1 MHIAPVKLNCAYIGS
16 FWISTLCLA
25 SVCKPTVW
33 TYFGVNVSN
42 KCLLSFDFLVFYVKG
57 MLKEFLSCFHN
68 ILNALIFVPYFVQR
82 ASAKLCNASILLF
95 IHFNHSLYMAGQA
108 VFPREVWGLF
118 TVILLHVYDMWRM
131 KKTTRTPS
139 RSAHAIWMEVI
150 SLNRGDA
157 KKLRATSFFFIFF
170 YIFLLFVYPET
181 RKIVF
186 ACHLHEE
193 NKIKLSKKLIF
204 NIYPLTAFWQAMYQN
219 YY

>member
-1 MHIAPVKLNCAYIGS
+1 MLWFLCHILYKGLRQNFVMLQFYFLYILTIPYTCAG
-16 FWISTLCLA
+16 
-25 SVCKPTVW
+25 P
-33 TYFGVNVSN
+33 
-42 KCLLSFDFLVFYVKG
+42 
-57 MLKEFLSCFHN
+57 
-68 ILNALIFVPYFVQR
+68 
-82 ASAKLCNASILLF
+82 
-95 IHFNHSLYMAGQA
+95 A